1 METDRKEDWELSG
14 PGSVDY
20 FLCSSDVSVRSER
33 TAAIRPASHKATA
46 DRVAG
51 LSRGN
56 ARFAMGEEAIGA
68 KCISWD
74 FPAISMT
81 PPRCC

>member
-1 METDRKEDWELSG
+1 METDRKEDWELAG

-20 FLCSSDVSVRSER
+20 FLRSPDVSIWSNR
-33 TAAIRPASHKATA
+33 TAAIRPASHKTPA

-56 ARFAMGEEAIGA
+56 ARFAMGEEAVGA
-68 KCISWD
+68 KCTSWD

-81 PPRCC
+81 PPRRC

>member
-14 PGSVDY
+14 PGSVDD
-20 FLCSSDVSVRSER
+20 FLCSPNVSIWSDRAAVIRS
-33 TAAIRPASHKATA
+33 ASHKTPA

-56 ARFAMGEEAIGA
+56 ARSAMGKEAIGA
-68 KCISWD
+68 NVHLGIFLL
-74 FPAISMT
+74 FP
-81 PPRCC
+81 

>member
-1 METDRKEDWELSG
+1 METDRTEDWELAG
-14 PGSVDY
+14 PDSVDNLLY
-20 FLCSSDVSVRSER
+20 SPNVPIRSDR
-33 TAAIRPASHKATA
+33 TAAIRPASHKTPT

-81 PPRCC
+81 PPQF